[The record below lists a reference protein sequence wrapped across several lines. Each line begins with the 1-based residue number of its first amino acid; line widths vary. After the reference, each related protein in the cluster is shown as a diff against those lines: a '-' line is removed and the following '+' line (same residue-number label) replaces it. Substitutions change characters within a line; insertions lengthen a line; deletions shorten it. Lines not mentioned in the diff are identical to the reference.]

1 MAMAMMPFAGDKAR
15 AQRAAGLTACDRKVF
30 QMHWKRQGVF
40 LDNNGVLI
48 GELGGLKGRG
58 DLVCPCLPLGLL
70 CRFGLPRREPLPLW
84 V

>member
-40 LDNNGVLI
+40 LDKNGVLI
-48 GELGGLKGRG
+48 GELG
-58 DLVCPCLPLGLL
+58 D
-70 CRFGLPRREPLPLW
+70 
-84 V
+84 